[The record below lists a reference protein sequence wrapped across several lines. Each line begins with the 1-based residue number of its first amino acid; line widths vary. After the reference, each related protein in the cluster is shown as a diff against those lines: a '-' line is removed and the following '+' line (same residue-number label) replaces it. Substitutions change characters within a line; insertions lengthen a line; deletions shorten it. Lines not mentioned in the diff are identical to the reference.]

1 MENRFKPGDIV
12 QHFKREMLSDEE
24 RAANKYLYEI
34 VGVATHSETREPMMV
49 YRPLYDDGGMY
60 VRPLEMF
67 LSEVDRE
74 KYPDVKQKYR
84 FDKTERGVRGK
95 DTPPENMHLT
105 LAFIGEY
112 DDPERVKEVVE
123 SIEIRPFEMTLKG
136 IGAFRDLWWVGT
148 ENSAPLM
155 AISRR
160 LRRALAE
167 ADIPFDKKKFS
178 PHITIIRRANGTL
191 SREAADEIAASAITD
206 QGGVSM
212 TVDHISLMRSDRGK
226 YGMIYTEL

>member
-1 MENRFKPGDIV
+1 MRLFIAVNLNDEMKDALIDI
-12 QHFKREMLSDEE
+12 QDTMRT
-24 RAANKYLYEI
+24 Y
-34 VGVATHSETREPMMV
+34 
-49 YRPLYDDGGMY
+49 
-60 VRPLEMF
+60 
-67 LSEVDRE
+67 
-74 KYPDVKQKYR
+74 
-84 FDKTERGVRGK
+84 GVRGK

-123 SIEIRPFEMTLKG
+123 SIEIRPFEMKLKG

-160 LRRALAE
+160 LRRTLAE

-191 SREAADEIAASAITD
+191 SGEAADEIAASEIAGH
-206 QGGVSM
+206 GGVSM

>member
-1 MENRFKPGDIV
+1 MKDALIDI
-12 QHFKREMLSDEE
+12 QDTMR
-24 RAANKYLYEI
+24 NY
-34 VGVATHSETREPMMV
+34 
-49 YRPLYDDGGMY
+49 
-60 VRPLEMF
+60 
-67 LSEVDRE
+67 
-74 KYPDVKQKYR
+74 
-84 FDKTERGVRGK
+84 GVRGK

-112 DDPERVKEVVE
+112 DDPARVKEVVD
-123 SIEIRPFEMTLKG
+123 SIEIRPFEMRLKG
-136 IGAFRDLWWVGT
+136 IGAFKDLWWVGT
-148 ENSAPLM
+148 DNSAPLM

-191 SREAADEIAASAITD
+191 SEEAADEIAESAITGNGD
-206 QGGVSM
+206 VSM

>member
-1 MENRFKPGDIV
+1 MRLFIAINLNDDMKDAMIDI
-12 QHFKREMLSDEE
+12 QDTMRT
-24 RAANKYLYEI
+24 YGI
-34 VGVATHSETREPMMV
+34 
-49 YRPLYDDGGMY
+49 
-60 VRPLEMF
+60 
-67 LSEVDRE
+67 
-74 KYPDVKQKYR
+74 
-84 FDKTERGVRGK
+84 RGK

-123 SIEIRPFEMTLKG
+123 SIDIRPFEIKLKG
-136 IGAFRDLWWVGT
+136 MGAFRDLWWVGT
-148 ENSAPLM
+148 DNSAPLM

-167 ADIPFDKKKFS
+167 ADIPFDKKKFT
-178 PHITIIRRANGTL
+178 PHITIIRRASGTL
-191 SREAADEIAASAITD
+191 SKEAADEIAVSGIAGN
-206 QGGVSM
+206 GGASM